1 MEERG
6 PWGVLWELCCVTGVR
21 PGFRP
26 AVNKSC
32 DCGRPLPGPKSRFPP
47 WCREGLGHSP
57 ANWCCR
63 IPAHGHPFQQGY
75 EELQLFLP
83 LTEPSVL
90 SSNLP
95 FHLSFHLVT

>member
-6 PWGVLWELCCVTGVR
+6 PGGVLREPRYVTGVR

-32 DCGRPLPGPKSRFPP
+32 DCGRPLPGPKSQFLP
-47 WCREGLGHSP
+47 WCHEGLGHSP
-57 ANWCCR
+57 ANWCCK
-63 IPAHGHPFQQGY
+63 IPAQGHPFHQGY

-83 LTEPSVL
+83 LTEPSVQP
-90 SSNLP
+90 SKLP